1 MRGRKLRSTGTNAR
15 ARAPRERNSLT
26 KLKTQL
32 EVRTRELAEAQEAL
46 VEAREQQTASSEVL
60 QTISASPGELEPV
73 FHAMLEKAVRVCDAK
88 FGTLFRYDG
97 EFLHLAAGTGTPPA
111 FAEFQRRRGPFRT
124 QAGTLHD
131 HVLRTKQAAHSAD
144 YAAEPNLG
152 MAAKLGGA
160 RSTVVVPMLKDDEL
174 IGTIV
179 IYRQEVRPFTDKQI
193 ELVKNFAN
201 QAVIAIE
208 NARLLNEL
216 RESLQQQTATADV
229 LKVVSRSTF
238 DLEAVLQT
246 LVESAA
252 RLCDADSAAIHRP
265 QGKLWPY
272 VTSYG
277 LSSEFDEYMREHALT
292 PTRGSVLGRT
302 VLERQVIQVSD
313 VLADPEY
320 ALIEGQSLGGFR
332 TSLGVPLLREAIP
345 IGVIILT
352 RSTVRPFTD
361 KQIDLATTFADQAVI
376 AIENV
381 RLFDE
386 VQSRTRELSEA
397 LAQQTATSEVLQVIS
412 SSPGELEPVFEAMLE
427 NATRI
432 CEATFGNLLLY
443 EGDAFRIVAM
453 YGAPPAWDELRRR
466 DPLIRFSRVNPLGRI
481 VATRQL
487 QHITDFRTEQAYI
500 EHERGPVAMAEV
512 AGARTV
518 LIVPMLKE
526 NELIGVVAIYRQEV
540 RPFTD
545 KQIDLVTNFAKQA
558 VIAIE
563 NTRLLNELRESLAQQ
578 TATANVLKVI
588 SRSAFDLQSVLDTL
602 VLSAARLCDADRA
615 FLFRR
620 EGEIYRLAA
629 NHGFSEQYRQF
640 ISDHSIRP
648 GRGTLVGRTALE
660 GHPVHIPD
668 VLADPEYTWTESL
681 KRGEGE
687 YRTMLGVPLLREGTP
702 LGVMAMT
709 RPTVRP
715 FSDRQIELLTT
726 FADQAVIAIE
736 NARLFED
743 VQARTEELGES
754 LQQQTATAD
763 ILTVISNSLDD
774 TQPVFDAIVQ
784 SGLRLFA
791 DATIMVALA
800 DGQWVKL
807 AAVADR
813 DPGRADAVRRRF
825 PVPLTREYMHSV
837 AILDARVVDIP
848 DAENA
853 PPELASGGR
862 NFMATGNRAITIMP
876 MIRGEAPIG
885 TISVVRL
892 APGPL
897 SDKQLDVLRTFA
909 NQAVI
914 AIENT
919 RLLNELRE
927 SLQQQTAT
935 ADVLKVISRSTFD
948 LQAVLD
954 TLVESAALLCR
965 ADRAAIRLARDGA
978 YHHVASYGFTPEQ
991 KDYMQQHPW
1000 KADRGSVGGRA
1011 VLDGKAVQVSDVK
1024 ADPEFRLM
1032 TGPGFQNVRT
1042 TLGVPL
1048 VREGLPIG
1056 ALILT
1061 RSAVEQFT
1069 DKQVELVTTFA
1080 DQAVI
1085 AIENARLFDE
1095 VQART
1100 RELTESLQQQTATA
1114 DVLKIIS
1121 RSAFDLQAVLQT
1133 LVESA
1138 AHLCDADKATI
1149 TRQKGDSFYRA
1160 EAYGFS
1166 QAFMDYVRTV
1176 PVEPERGTV
1185 TGRALLEGRVIHV
1198 ADVLNDPEYTWAKA
1212 QELGGFRTIL
1222 GVPMLREGNPIGV
1235 LALTRSEV
1243 RPFTDKQIELVATF
1257 ADQAAIAIENVRLF
1271 QEIQEKSQQL
1281 EIASKHKSQFL
1292 ASMSHELRTP
1302 LNAIIGVTEMLLED
1316 ARDFK
1321 RDDELEP
1328 LERVLRAACHLL
1340 ALIND
1345 ILDLSKI
1352 EAGRMELH
1360 LEQFALAPL
1369 IEDVSK
1375 TIEPMAAKNGN
1386 PIVIDCPPDIGMH
1399 ADQTRFRQT
1408 VLNLASNANKFTENG
1423 IVTIAAQAQQVD
1435 GSDEITIA
1443 VTDTGIGMTE
1453 EQIGRLFQEF
1463 SQADASTTRRYGGT
1477 GLGLAISRHFCRMMG
1492 GDITV
1497 ESRPGKGS
1505 IFTIRLPRIVRGDQ
1519 MLVTQGRA
1527 ETAVREAAHRAAEEP
1542 EEPPILVVDD
1552 DATVRELLVRH
1563 LERAGFVAVAA
1574 RGGQEGLRLVR
1585 ELRPA
1590 AVTLDIMMPDLDGWT
1605 VLAAIKG
1612 DPELASIPVV
1622 LMSIVDEKNRGYA
1635 LGAAD
1640 YLVKPVDRSKLVET
1654 LRSICGSTARHV
1666 LLVDD
1671 DEVVRRSVR
1680 QALEPIG
1687 WQVTEAENGQLAVD
1701 FLISAKPDV
1710 IILDLMM
1717 PKMDGFEFMDELRS
1731 RPAWQDIPVVVIT
1744 AKDLTEQDRDRLN
1757 GGVERII
1764 QKSDR
1769 DEMLRQLSREIG
1781 KCVKRR
1787 STSRA

>member
-1 MRGRKLRSTGTNAR
+1 MSRKAAKSRTRVADLRSTATKTELQDKIRELEEKLA
-15 ARAPRERNSLT
+15 ARERELS
-26 KLKTQL
+26 
-32 EVRTRELAEAQEAL
+32 EVLD
-46 VEAREQQTASSEVL
+46 QQTATSEVL
-60 QTISASPGELEPV
+60 RIISSSPGELTPV
-73 FHAMLEKAVRVCDAK
+73 FQAMLENAVRICGAK
-88 FGTLFRYDG
+88 FGTLYLCDG
-97 EFLHLAAGTGTPPA
+97 DAFQAAAFHNAPPA
-111 FAEFQRRRGPFRT
+111 FIESCTRGPIRPPPDST
-124 QAGTLHD
+124 LGQAAK
-131 HVLRTKQAAHSAD
+131 TKQVAHIVGATNRD
-144 YAAEPNLG
+144 AYLRRDPFVIG
-152 MAAKLGGA
+152 GVDLGGY
-160 RSTVVVPMLKDDEL
+160 RTILSVPMLKEDKL
-174 IGTIV
+174 IGV
-179 IYRQEVRPFTDKQI
+179 VSIYRQEEHPFGEKQI
-193 ELVKNFAN
+193 ELVQNFAR

-208 NARLLNEL
+208 NTRLLNEL

-238 DLEAVLQT
+238 NLEAVLQT

-252 RLCDADSAAIHRP
+252 RLCEADSAAIHRP
-265 QGKLWPY
+265 RGELWPY
-272 VTSYG
+272 VASYG
-277 LSSEFDEYMREHALT
+277 LSREFDEYMRGHALT

-332 TSLGVPLLREAIP
+332 TSLGVPLLREGIP

-352 RSTVRPFTD
+352 RSRVQPFTD

-386 VQSRTRELSEA
+386 VQARSGELSEA
-397 LAQQTATSEVLQVIS
+397 LEQQTATSEVLQVIS

-443 EGDAFRIVAM
+443 QGDAFRIMAM
-453 YGAPPAWDELRRR
+453 HGGPPGWDELRRR
-466 DPLIRFSRVNPLGRI
+466 DPVIRFNRVDPLGRI
-481 VATRQL
+481 VATKQL

-500 EHERGPVAMAEV
+500 ERERGPAAIM

-518 LIVPMLKE
+518 LVVPMLKE
-526 NELIGVVAIYRQEV
+526 NKLIGVVAIYRQEGG
-540 RPFTD
+540 PFTD
-545 KQIDLVTNFAKQA
+545 KQIELVTNFAKQA

-578 TATANVLKVI
+578 TATADVLKVI

-602 VLSAARLCDADRA
+602 VQSAARLCDADRA

-629 NHGFSEQYRQF
+629 NHGFSERYRQF

-660 GHPVHIPD
+660 GRPVHIPD

-715 FSDRQIELLTT
+715 FSDRQIELLAT

-743 VQARTEELGES
+743 VQARTEELGEL

-791 DATIMVALA
+791 DATIMVVLA
-800 DGQWVKL
+800 DGQRVKL

-876 MIRGEAPIG
+876 MMRGEAPIG

-978 YHHVASYGFTPEQ
+978 YHHVASYGFTLEQ

-1011 VLDGKAVQVSDVK
+1011 VLEGKAVQVADVK
-1024 ADPEFRLM
+1024 ADPDFRLM

-1085 AIENARLFDE
+1085 AIENVRLFDQ
-1095 VQART
+1095 VQTRT
-1100 RELTESLQQQTATA
+1100 RELSEALEQQTATSKVLQVISSSPGELEPVFKAVLENATRICGAKFGTLWLCDGLGLRAAALHGAPAAWADRIAQTPRFRPGPHAPITQVLERRQAIQVADLRAERAYIESDPIVVHTADLARVRTLLAVPMLKDEQPIGVIGIYRDEVRLFTDKQVELLSNFAKQAVIAIENVRLLNELRQRTEDLSDALEQQTATSEVLEIISSSPGELEPVFEAMLENAVRLCDANFGTLLLREGDAFRRVALHNAPQALAQERQHDPLVHRRAAATLDRLASTKHLVHIADVAAEHPDEPIVKLAGARTLLVVPMLKEDELIGAIGIYRQEVRLFADKQIELLRSFAKQAVIAIENTRLLNELRESLQQQTATA
-1114 DVLKIIS
+1114 DVLKVIS
-1121 RSAFDLQAVLQT
+1121 RSTFDLQAVLDT
-1133 LVESA
+1133 LIESA
-1138 AHLCDADKATI
+1138 VSLCDADMGSI
-1149 TRQKGDSFYRA
+1149 NRQRGDAYRQVA
-1160 EAYGFS
+1160 NFGHSSALDK
-1166 QAFMDYVRTV
+1166 FMESH
-1176 PVEPERGTV
+1176 PLELSRGTV
-1185 TGRALLEGRVIHV
+1185 VGRT
-1198 ADVLNDPEYTWAKA
+1198 VLGTPD
-1212 QELGGFRTIL
+1212 G
-1222 GVPMLREGNPIGV
+1222 
-1235 LALTRSEV
+1235 
-1243 RPFTDKQIELVATF
+1243 
-1257 ADQAAIAIENVRLF
+1257 
-1271 QEIQEKSQQL
+1271 
-1281 EIASKHKSQFL
+1281 
-1292 ASMSHELRTP
+1292 SHHR
-1302 LNAIIGVTEMLLED
+1302 
-1316 ARDFK
+1316 
-1321 RDDELEP
+1321 
-1328 LERVLRAACHLL
+1328 C
-1340 ALIND
+1340 
-1345 ILDLSKI
+1345 
-1352 EAGRMELH
+1352 AGRPGVH
-1360 LEQFALAPL
+1360 L
-1369 IEDVSK
+1369 S
-1375 TIEPMAAKNGN
+1375 
-1386 PIVIDCPPDIGMH
+1386 
-1399 ADQTRFRQT
+1399 
-1408 VLNLASNANKFTENG
+1408 
-1423 IVTIAAQAQQVD
+1423 
-1435 GSDEITIA
+1435 
-1443 VTDTGIGMTE
+1443 
-1453 EQIGRLFQEF
+1453 
-1463 SQADASTTRRYGGT
+1463 
-1477 GLGLAISRHFCRMMG
+1477 
-1492 GDITV
+1492 
-1497 ESRPGKGS
+1497 
-1505 IFTIRLPRIVRGDQ
+1505 
-1519 MLVTQGRA
+1519 
-1527 ETAVREAAHRAAEEP
+1527 
-1542 EEPPILVVDD
+1542 
-1552 DATVRELLVRH
+1552 
-1563 LERAGFVAVAA
+1563 
-1574 RGGQEGLRLVR
+1574 
-1585 ELRPA
+1585 
-1590 AVTLDIMMPDLDGWT
+1590 
-1605 VLAAIKG
+1605 
-1612 DPELASIPVV
+1612 
-1622 LMSIVDEKNRGYA
+1622 
-1635 LGAAD
+1635 
-1640 YLVKPVDRSKLVET
+1640 
-1654 LRSICGSTARHV
+1654 
-1666 LLVDD
+1666 
-1671 DEVVRRSVR
+1671 
-1680 QALEPIG
+1680 
-1687 WQVTEAENGQLAVD
+1687 
-1701 FLISAKPDV
+1701 
-1710 IILDLMM
+1710 
-1717 PKMDGFEFMDELRS
+1717 RS
-1731 RPAWQDIPVVVIT
+1731 RPNWRYSHHAGCSAVT
-1744 AKDLTEQDRDRLN
+1744 ARNTDWRHCAATK
-1757 GGVERII
+1757 
-1764 QKSDR
+1764 KH
-1769 DEMLRQLSREIG
+1769 
-1781 KCVKRR
+1781 
-1787 STSRA
+1787 